1 MLRVITCGFEHEG
14 RLTCKIK
21 TSVICYS
28 DSFLLFCF
36 ERSFIFFFSTNLCEN
51 QKRDSRIMICH
62 FLYFCVLSFC
72 LGVLAITVSHSAWC
86 PA

>member
-14 RLTCKIK
+14 RLSCKIK

-51 QKRDSRIMICH
+51 FNQKRDSVIMIFH
-62 FLYFCVLSFC
+62 FLCSEFLPGCSFYN
-72 LGVLAITVSHSAWC
+72 
-86 PA
+86 